1 MSLSQAAK
9 LAAKTTLAATK
20 ALLPRNRQARLQ
32 FINILLLHDEASGRR
47 CSLSSVGA
55 VSRWADVIFAAR
67 MLTEADSKDVQE
79 WMLRT
84 NFENM
89 RDWFSFLD
97 IEQSE

>member
-20 ALLPRNRQARLQ
+20 ALIPRNRQARLQ
-32 FINILLLHDEASGRR
+32 FINILLLHDEAKRTALLAIFGW
-47 CSLSSVGA
+47 A
-55 VSRWADVIFAAR
+55 FSRWADVIFAAR